1 MEDRLKK
8 VSTGTEDTT
17 NLKQRIEQIEAIIA
31 SLAEVEEITDG
42 IAKDKI
48 NEILSKFNTN

>member
-1 MEDRLKK
+1 MEDNIE
-8 VSTGTEDTT
+8 GGIDDITELRD
-17 NLKQRIEQIEAIIA
+17 RIEQIEAIIA

-42 IAKDKI
+42 IVKDKI